1 MTELKSRR
9 RSAYGRRGFLASAL
23 NLVPA
28 VYFAGAAR
36 AATPLKITVY
46 GGSGNIGQ
54 RIVQEALNRGHE
66 VKVVVRDLSSVK
78 IKNPKLTA
86 VQGDVLNSGQVAETV
101 AGQDVVVSAVS
112 FRGKNPDFGGYKKA
126 AESLVSALRGL
137 GSKAPR
143 LLVVGGA
150 GSLETSPGHLLVE
163 KIPEQFHGEVLGQKA
178 ALDYYRTVSD
188 VSWTYF
194 SPAGQISPGERT
206 GKFRLG
212 GDQLVADSKGESR
225 ISMEDFAVAMLDE
238 IEKPAHV
245 RKRFTIGY

>member
-1 MTELKSRR
+1 MSVYKRR
-9 RSAYGRRGFLASAL
+9 RDVLISAL

-28 VYFAGAAR
+28 VWFAGAAQ
-36 AATPLKITVY
+36 AGTALKITVY
-46 GGSGNIGQ
+46 GGTGNIGR

-66 VKVVVRDLSSVK
+66 VKVVVRDPSRVSQQS
-78 IKNPKLTA
+78 PKLS
-86 VQGDVLNSGQVAETV
+86 VVKGDVLDSKQVAQLV
-101 AGQDVVVSAVS
+101 AGQDAVVSAVS
-112 FRGKNPDFGGYKKA
+112 FRGKNPDFAGYKKA

-137 GSKAPR
+137 GAKAPR

-163 KIPEQFHGEVLGQKA
+163 KIPEAYHGEVLGQKA
-178 ALDYYRTVSD
+178 ALDYYRTVAD

-206 GKFRLG
+206 GRFRLG
-212 GDQLVADSKGESR
+212 GDQLVVDSKGDSR
-225 ISMEDFAVAMLDE
+225 ISMEDYAVALLDE